1 MVANE
6 TVLPGE
12 WIVGIDCGGGGYG
25 DPRSRE
31 PQLVLRDV
39 LEGWV
44 SLEAARDLYGVVL
57 SGSVEDQ
64 ALVIDFEET
73 ARQRKSSPNRQDSP
87 SNVCQPRSRLRM
99 GASAEKGYPVSSP

>member
-25 DPRSRE
+25 DPKSRE
-31 PQLVLRDV
+31 PELVLRDV

-44 SLEAARDLYGVVL
+44 SPEAARDLYGVVF
-57 SGSVEDQ
+57 SGSVEDEV
-64 ALVIDFEET
+64 LVVDYEET
-73 ARQRKSSPNRQDSP
+73 ARQRKE
-87 SNVCQPRSRLRM
+87 QP
-99 GASAEKGYPVSSP
+99 